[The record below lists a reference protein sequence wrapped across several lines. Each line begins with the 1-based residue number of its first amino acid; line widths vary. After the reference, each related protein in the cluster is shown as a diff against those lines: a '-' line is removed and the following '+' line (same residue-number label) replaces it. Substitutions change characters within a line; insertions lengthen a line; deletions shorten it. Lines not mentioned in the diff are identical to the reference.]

1 MPIGY
6 CRNVDSH
13 QMAVINKAGFK
24 VLNRFCVALLAL
36 FLSVCVSAAEP
47 VSPEQWV
54 EKMSAA
60 LQEQNYQGVFIYRR
74 GEDLA
79 AMKVT
84 HVVDEQGSREKLE
97 TLTGEPRSE
106 MRVTPASKADGVNPL
121 ANIDDYYALK
131 LLGNDRAAGR
141 ITQLV
146 SVMPKDEYRYGYRL
160 WLDQATGLLLKS
172 DLLDQ
177 KGEIIEQVMFTSLEL
192 LSPEQIAAAIGMEKG
207 SAMSNPAVN
216 AEPVTAKNNWV
227 VGTLPQGFVLLD
239 AYSNSPKMG
248 FDHSVY
254 SDGLASVS
262 VFIERAKSEG
272 EAFVGVSR
280 MGAVSAFGHVD
291 AGYQITVVGD
301 VPEITVTTIG
311 QSIRLVTASQ

>member
-1 MPIGY
+1 VGSSL
-6 CRNVDSH
+6 V
-13 QMAVINKAGFK
+13 VITIKASFK
-24 VLNRFCVALLAL
+24 ALNSFCIALLAL
-36 FLSVCVSAAEP
+36 FFSTYAGATET
-47 VSPEQWV
+47 VSPSQWL
-54 EKMSAA
+54 ERMSAA

-74 GEDLA
+74 AEDLA

-84 HVVDEQGSREKLE
+84 HVADEQGAREVLE
-97 TLTGEPRSE
+97 TLTGEARSE
-106 MRVTPASKADGVNPL
+106 MRVTPAIKADGVNQL
-121 ANIDDYYALK
+121 AKIGDYYNLK

-141 ITQLV
+141 ITQLI
-146 SVMPKDEYRYGYRL
+146 SVKPKDEYRYGYRL

-192 LSPEQIAAAIGMEKG
+192 LQPEQIAGAIDLEN
-207 SAMSNPAVN
+207 SLVMSNPTAN
-216 AEPVTAKNNWV
+216 AEPVTPENNWV
-227 VGTLPQGFVLLD
+227 VGKLPQGFILLN
-239 AYSNSPKMG
+239 AHSNSPQTG

-262 VFIERAKSEG
+262 VFIEKAKSEG
-272 EAFVGVSR
+272 DAFVGVSR
-280 MGAVSAFGHVD
+280 MGAVSAFGNVD

-301 VPEITVTTIG
+301 VPEVTVTTIG